1 MLGRRVLAKTHG
13 RRTTR
18 DQRGAVA
25 VEAALVL
32 PLLVIMMFGIIELT
46 MMVRD
51 NIAVASAARV
61 GVRAATTTAAVM
73 SGPGVCTYR
82 EADAPICG
90 VGSSPAPGLAELAA
104 DAIQTSGSSMN
115 KDTIDY
121 ILVYKANKQGY
132 PGLDGNTTMPTS
144 CAAASSCVKFKWN
157 DTANA
162 FRYANGSWPSTSVN
176 ACAGEADSVGVYLHI
191 THKFLTGLFPGSV
204 GMDDRAVG
212 RFEPLPPDNCKSTSP
227 FPHP

>member
-1 MLGRRVLAKTHG
+1 MLGRRVLGKTPG

-32 PLLVIMMFGIIELT
+32 PLLVTMMFGIIELT
-46 MMVRD
+46 MLVRD

-73 SGPGVCTYR
+73 SGPGTCTYR
-82 EADAPICG
+82 EDVATTCSAG
-90 VGSSPAPGLAELAA
+90 NSPAPGLAELAA

-144 CAAASSCVKFKWN
+144 CAGYSSCVKFQWA
-157 DTANA
+157 DAANA
-162 FRYANGSWPSTSVN
+162 FRYKSGTWASTSVN

-191 THKFLTGLFPGSV
+191 THQFLTGLFPGSI
-204 GMDDRAVG
+204 GLDDRAVG